1 MRGMIHLAGDG
12 DITELKGQNRV
23 IPIDRYQ
30 NVCTERYVQYLPIG
44 MYENVCTILHV
55 GVEYR

>member
-12 DITELKGQNRV
+12 DIKELKGQNRV

-30 NVCTERYVQYLPIG
+30 NICTERYVQYLPIG
-44 MYENVCTILHV
+44 MYENVCMISYSR
-55 GVEYR
+55 VE